1 MAGNKK
7 CNLTIHYISDNVGVK
22 ESNSIYH
29 QLTTAVGSL
38 SDNNNFEYSANYST
52 TTEAIINTITDSSSH
67 CEMKLLLRNWDLE
80 HLYINFRVS
89 LVRLRK

>member
-7 CNLTIHYISDNVGVK
+7 CNLTIHYISDNVENTLAP

-67 CEMKLLLRNWDLE
+67 CEMKLLLRN
-80 HLYINFRVS
+80 
-89 LVRLRK
+89 